1 MQRSRADEPLP
12 SSDRWLL
19 SWTDFVTLLLAV
31 FAAMYASASV
41 DLAKANAVA
50 QSVGQALGTPHKPA
64 PPAARPDPAP
74 ADHALMEK
82 ELTQALQQLGLGDRV
97 RVLRSVEGVGI
108 DIDAELLFG
117 EGDASLSPAAGQV
130 IADIAQVLRDRPYR
144 IRVEGHT
151 DATPI
156 ANSRFASNWEL
167 SAARAAVVV
176 RRLVATGV
184 AERRLSAVGMAAN
197 VPLASNDS
205 VAGRSRNRR
214 VHLLLTGPA
223 AEKAGSE

>member
-1 MQRSRADEPLP
+1 MRRSRAEEPLP

-31 FAAMYASASV
+31 FAAMYAGASV

-50 QSVGQALGTPHKPA
+50 QSVGEAFGGSHKPHA
-64 PPAARPDPAP
+64 SVGNPVPPEG
-74 ADHALMEK
+74 ALIEK
-82 ELTQALQQLGLGDRV
+82 ELTEALSQLGLGERL
-97 RVLRSVEGVGI
+97 RVLRSVEGIGI

-117 EGDASLSPAAGQV
+117 KGDARLSPAAGRV
-130 IADIAQVLRDRPYR
+130 IAGISQVLKDRPYA

-176 RRLVATGV
+176 RRMMASGV
-184 AERRLSAVGMAAN
+184 AEFRLTAVGMAAN
-197 VPLASNDS
+197 VPVAANDS

-214 VHLLLTGPA
+214 VHLLLTGLGPRR
-223 AEKAGSE
+223 